1 MAEQGLLD
9 EAEVNTFTDNV
20 WCLKEL
26 IIRAIGSRKLNQ
38 IILCLRKVE
47 QSTGC
52 ILHVIHIAG
61 TRMKAS
67 GVDGLSRGDMLERM
81 LKVGADPMQ

>member
-1 MAEQGLLD
+1 MVFEGTYNKGHRLPEVEPDHSLL
-9 EAEVNTFTDNV
+9 E
-20 WCLKEL
+20 KG
-26 IIRAIGSRKLNQ
+26 RAIHW
-38 IILCLRKVE
+38 
-47 QSTGC
+47 
-52 ILHVIHIAG
+52 LHPSCHYHIAG